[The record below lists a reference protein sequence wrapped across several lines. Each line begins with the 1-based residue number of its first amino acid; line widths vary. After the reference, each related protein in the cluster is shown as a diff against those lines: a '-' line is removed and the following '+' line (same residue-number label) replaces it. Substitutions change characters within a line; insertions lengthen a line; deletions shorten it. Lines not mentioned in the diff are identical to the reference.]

1 MRLKYRVM
9 SFPNFPWGIYT
20 EERNLGW
27 GLPHLLGLRNHY
39 DFLKDRNCR
48 YAVMVLLLRSQAR
61 WRLSRKLELNKETD
75 HHLDLEELWLCLPSV
90 QHQGSHRLWPTR
102 FHLPPTSTRST
113 RIPAP
118 LSKLQTCTFNSQLL
132 IHKSMPPIG
141 LRVTNAKVQHT
152 IEFPFSI
159 TYHPLLQLSEQTQA
173 QHLPKSSGHCLSSVS
188 VNHQNTPKSLPTLP
202 SCVYPHHRPPCCPKQ
217 ILLASL
223 YILSHPPGTEVYVQ
237 YNQ

>member
-9 SFPNFPWGIYT
+9 SFPNFPWGTYT

-39 DFLKDRNCR
+39 DFLKDRSCR

-113 RIPAP
+113 CIPAP

-141 LRVTNAKVQHT
+141 LRVTNAKMQHT

-159 TYHPLLQLSEQTQA
+159 TYHPLLQLSVSRPRHSIFLRVVGTVSPVFPSITRT
-173 QHLPKSSGHCLSSVS
+173 HPNPFRPLPGVF
-188 VNHQNTPKSLPTLP
+188 TLTT
-202 SCVYPHHRPPCCPKQ
+202 
-217 ILLASL
+217 
-223 YILSHPPGTEVYVQ
+223 SHPVVQ
-237 YNQ
+237 SRSC